1 MKRIQFTITIFFISF
16 ILSAQGTFLN
26 TVKIEYEKIVYTR
39 QLYKSLYPAQTYERY
54 KSQIPETTLSYFD
67 FIGDTTKSIFKP
79 GKETSY
85 DPRGWRIFANE
96 NVVYTDYKSQKTIAQ
111 KPVYEETFLIED
123 SLPTIEWKLT
133 ADTRIIAG
141 FECRKAVGII
151 HDSIAVFAFFSDEL
165 LIPGGPE
172 GIHGLPGMILGMGVP
187 RLHTTWFATK
197 VEVNGVNLN
206 LVKPATKGKKVS
218 SKEMIRSVND
228 VLKEWGDYGRNIV
241 IAFMI

>member
-1 MKRIQFTITIFFISF
+1 MKRIQFTITFFFISF
-16 ILSAQGTFLN
+16 ILSAQASFLN
-26 TVKIEYEKIVYTR
+26 TVKIEYEKTVYTR
-39 QLYKSLYPAQTYERY
+39 QLYKDLYPAQTYERY
-54 KSQIPETTLSYFD
+54 KNQIPETTISYFD
-67 FIGDTTKSIFKP
+67 FIGDTTRSIFKP
-79 GKETSY
+79 GRETSY

-96 NVVYTDYKSQKTIAQ
+96 NVIYTDYKAQKTIAQ

-123 SLPTIEWKLT
+123 SLANIEWKLT

-141 FECRKAVGII
+141 FECKKAIGII
-151 HDSIAVFAFFSDEL
+151 HDSIAVFAFYADEL

-172 GIHGLPGMILGMGVP
+172 SIHGLPGMVLGMGVP

-206 LVKPATKGKKVS
+206 SVKPATKGKKVNYQQ
-218 SKEMIRSVND
+218 MIRSVND
-228 VLKEWGDYGRNIV
+228 VLKQWGDYGKNIV